1 VKKESTLEPVKPPD
15 HSYGR
20 RITVV
25 VSVQVARVCGAAC
38 SKRDSGAVEELR
50 RQRLQREAAERARS
64 VAAVAISVAGRVSA
78 VSSAHTDP
86 TPTRTYNASFGNA
99 PPRRVR

>member
-1 VKKESTLEPVKPPD
+1 MRTIINTRARKTPGR
-15 HSYGR
+15 SYGT

-25 VSVQVARVCGAAC
+25 VSVHVATVCGAAC
-38 SKRDSGAVEELR
+38 RKRDSGAVEELR

-64 VAAVAISVAGRVSA
+64 VTAVAMSVAGRVSA
-78 VSSAHTDP
+78 VSTA
-86 TPTRTYNASFGNA
+86 RTAPAAARYNGSFGNA